1 MVIHS
6 NLLYNLIY
14 RIVSIFISQL
24 SPKNGGGLMDYKKII
39 ELMINHL
46 EEGVIVVDSNL
57 NIVYFNEPSINIT
70 GFNPKEAVGKNIFH
84 VFPNINRNSSTF
96 CKVIN
101 SKKPIINHVQNYIN
115 CKEKNV
121 SIVSS
126 TIPIL
131 REGKIEGAIEIFKD
145 FTNVKELSEKI
156 LMLQSTL
163 HGKGTSENKFL
174 PNGSQYRLVDIIGNS
189 IPMIELKRKAQKVA
203 NSDSPVFV
211 YGETG
216 TGKEL
221 IVQSLHNLSNR
232 RDKPFIAQNCG
243 ALPETLLESILFGTV
258 QGSFTGAKD
267 KQGLFELA
275 DGGTLF
281 LDELN
286 SMNLELQS
294 KLLRVIEDGVIRRV
308 GSTKT
313 KVVDVRI
320 IAASNIEPKKLVEQ
334 KTLREDLYYRLN
346 VLYFQIPPLRE
357 RKEDIPMLVEHFIN
371 TCNNKMNKC
380 IKGIDSEVKEYFFA
394 HDWPGNV
401 RELQNIIESIMNFS
415 EGEYVT
421 LEELQ
426 IHTNPCYNNSKARS
440 VEISTPKIT
449 KGTGLKEAVEDYE
462 KNLIKS
468 ALEESGQNCAK
479 AARALKIP
487 KQTLHGKIKKY
498 EI

>member
-1 MVIHS
+1 
-6 NLLYNLIY
+6 
-14 RIVSIFISQL
+14 
-24 SPKNGGGLMDYKKII
+24 MDYKKII
-39 ELMINHL
+39 ELMISHL

-57 NIVYFNEPSINIT
+57 SIVYFNEPSINIT
-70 GFNPKEAVGKNIFH
+70 GFSPREAVGKNIFQ
-84 VFPNINRNSSTF
+84 VFPNINKDNSTF
-96 CKVIN
+96 YKVIN

-115 CKEKNV
+115 CKGKNV
-121 SIVSS
+121 SIVTS
-126 TIPIL
+126 TIPIIK
-131 REGKIEGAIEIFKD
+131 GDKIEGAIEIFKD
-145 FTNVKELSEKI
+145 LTHVKELSEKI
-156 LMLQSTL
+156 LMLHSTL
-163 HGKGTSENKFL
+163 HGKGTGENKFL

-189 IPMIELKRKAQKVA
+189 TPIAELKKKVQKVA

-211 YGETG
+211 FGETG

-221 IVQSLHNLSNR
+221 IVQSLHNLSSRRNR
-232 RDKPFIAQNCG
+232 PFIAQNCG
-243 ALPETLLESILFGTV
+243 ALPENLLESILFGTV

-308 GSTKT
+308 GSIKT

-320 IAASNIEPKKLVEQ
+320 VAASNIEPRKLVEQ

-346 VLYFQIPPLRE
+346 VIYFRIPPLRE

-371 TCNNKMNKC
+371 TCNSKMNKS
-380 IKGIDSEVKEYFFA
+380 IKGVDKEVNEYFFN

-401 RELQNIIESIMNFS
+401 RELQNIIESTMNFA
-415 EGEYVT
+415 EGKYIT
-421 LEELQ
+421 LEDLQ
-426 IHTNPCYNNSKARS
+426 LQTTSCAKDAKVKLTESSLP
-440 VEISTPKIT
+440 
-449 KGTGLKEAVEDYE
+449 KGTSLKDAVDEYE
-462 KNLIKS
+462 KHLIKA

-487 KQTLHGKIKKY
+487 KQTLHGKLKRY
-498 EI
+498 EL